1 MRRGTIV
8 LLSAVAIGM
17 AVLAI
22 RAVTGT
28 PPMAG
33 AVAASNTILPH
44 EIHLNYVGMKELPV
58 RETWEPF

>member
-1 MRRGTIV
+1 
-8 LLSAVAIGM
+8 M

-33 AVAASNTILPH
+33 AVAASNTISPH

-58 RETWEPF
+58 RETREPF